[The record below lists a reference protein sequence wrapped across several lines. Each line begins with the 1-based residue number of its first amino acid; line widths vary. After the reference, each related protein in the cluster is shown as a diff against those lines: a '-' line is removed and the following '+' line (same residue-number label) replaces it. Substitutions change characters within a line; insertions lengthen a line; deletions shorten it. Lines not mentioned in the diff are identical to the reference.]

1 MEPERHVELEPLAL
15 GPVAIVA
22 AAGIALL
29 LLVAGRYGYHR
40 DELYFLAC
48 GKRLAWGFV
57 DQPPITPAIARLSQ
71 AVAPDP
77 LVALRLIPAL
87 IYGSLVKE
95 HRRTRRSL
103 DRWRP
108 GGDPTRPRRS
118 CVAPLAATRFRSYLT
133 TR

>member
-1 MEPERHVELEPLAL
+1 VESERRIELEPLAFW
-15 GPVAIVA
+15 PVSIVA

-71 AVAPDP
+71 AVAPGS
-77 LVALRLIPAL
+77 LVALRVIPAL
-87 IYGSLVKE
+87 IFGSLVVLAALTARE
-95 HRRTRRSL
+95 LGAGRTGQIGASV
-103 DRWRP
+103 
-108 GGDPTRPRRS
+108 
-118 CVAPLAATRFRSYLT
+118 CAAVAPGLLLPAIC
-133 TR
+133 